1 MRIPT
6 SVLQA
11 MWPPGKPDEQTLR
24 PFLRDLATGFD
35 SLPLPLGSPLQ
46 LQRSQSSSSFSS
58 SSSTSTSS
66 NTSMHAL
73 YEAFFQVI
81 PMIRKLSISYDLY
94 LRKDDSAPPFP
105 FIMWGRNCL
114 IHECLSLPDM
124 SGRSRSAGPAVAAS
138 PRAPELLGLT
148 ADSCQYELC
157 RLGTLGY
164 MLLVLFPYPRVSG
177 LHLKLAQRISQAV
190 EDYVTTTTSNDQGLY
205 QHQQQHQQHQY
216 QQQQH
221 QYQHQH
227 QHQQQCCPDLLL
239 WVTVI
244 GGVLSDPTSFMRSWF
259 EEFFV
264 QTISTDRPALRASWA
279 ATKDVCAKF
288 LWFESD
294 DCDGEGQ
301 VFWADAMATRLTEV

>member
-11 MWPPGKPDEQTLR
+11 MWPPGKPNEQTLR

-46 LQRSQSSSSFSS
+46 LQHSQSSSSFSS

-94 LRKDDSAPPFP
+94 LRKDDSAPPFS

-164 MLLVLFPYPRVSG
+164 MLLVLFPYPRDSG
-177 LHLKLAQRISQAV
+177 LH
-190 EDYVTTTTSNDQGLY
+190 
-205 QHQQQHQQHQY
+205 
-216 QQQQH
+216 
-221 QYQHQH
+221 
-227 QHQQQCCPDLLL
+227 
-239 WVTVI
+239 
-244 GGVLSDPTSFMRSWF
+244 
-259 EEFFV
+259 
-264 QTISTDRPALRASWA
+264 
-279 ATKDVCAKF
+279 
-288 LWFESD
+288 
-294 DCDGEGQ
+294 
-301 VFWADAMATRLTEV
+301 

>member
-1 MRIPT
+1 M
-6 SVLQA
+6 
-11 MWPPGKPDEQTLR
+11 G
-24 PFLRDLATGFD
+24 
-35 SLPLPLGSPLQ
+35 
-46 LQRSQSSSSFSS
+46 
-58 SSSTSTSS
+58 
-66 NTSMHAL
+66 
-73 YEAFFQVI
+73 
-81 PMIRKLSISYDLY
+81 
-94 LRKDDSAPPFP
+94 
-105 FIMWGRNCL
+105 
-114 IHECLSLPDM
+114 
-124 SGRSRSAGPAVAAS
+124 SAGPAVAAS

-301 VFWADAMATRLTEV
+301 